1 MQRRGGFTGGVL
13 SIVALA
19 ALAAGPIHG
28 AGFSIFEQGA
38 KAMGMAGAFTA
49 QADDPS
55 LLFYNAGGLA
65 FVDKTG
71 VAVGATWIRST
82 KANFKG
88 AAPFPGPGYSAQQ
101 KTLSEFPPHA
111 YFVQPIS
118 STWKF
123 GLGIETPF
131 GLTTAWKNPDQFA
144 GRFLSTKASLK
155 AFDINPTLGWQVTPN
170 LGIGVGG
177 ILRVSKV
184 ELNRNIGAINPFT
197 QLATDIGKLNLN
209 SDYNKKS
216 YGFNVGLLHRYNE
229 SFSWGLSYRSKI
241 AVKYEGAA
249 RLTPVSTGNPQF
261 DALLAASLPYNTK
274 LPVKTEIDY
283 PDQASLGL
291 AFGLTRNLLLEADV
305 NRMGWNS
312 FENVPINFTGGATN
326 SLPSTTIPER
336 WKSSFSYRVGLRWTT
351 SPAYQWRFG
360 FVYDQTPQ
368 QEQGVSPLL
377 PDADRNGY
385 CIGYGHTEGF
395 KYDVGLMFL
404 DFKKRTRNKS
414 FQGEGPFFG
423 EYKTQAVLLGVTIGY

>member
-1 MQRRGGFTGGVL
+1 MGRAL

-19 ALAAGPIHG
+19 ALAAGPVHG

-55 LLFYNAGGLA
+55 LLYYNAGGLA
-65 FVDKTG
+65 FVEKTG
-71 VAVGATWIRST
+71 FSLGATWIRST
-82 KANFKG
+82 KADFQG
-88 AAPFPGPGYSAQQ
+88 AAPFPGPNYSAQQ
-101 KTLSEFPPHA
+101 TTLSEFPPHA

-131 GLTTAWKNPDQFA
+131 GLTTEWKNPDQFA

-197 QLATDIGKLNLN
+197 QLATDIGKLKLD

-216 YGFNVGLLHRYNE
+216 YGFNVGILHRYNE

-261 DALLAASLPYNTK
+261 DALLAASLPYNTQ

-283 PDQASLGL
+283 PDQASLGF
-291 AFGLTRNLLLEADV
+291 AFGLTRNLLLEADI

-312 FENVPINFTGGATN
+312 FENVPITFTGGATN
-326 SLPSTTIPER
+326 SLPSTTIPEK
-336 WKSSFSYRVGLRWTT
+336 WKSAFSYRVGLRWTT